1 MACEIVHLARIDKLA
16 SPLEKIALPD
26 ELRWQQFYA
35 TLFFVAG
42 VSLVSSQNAFTFV
55 IGLLIVPHR
64 NLKLLIGVIA
74 GALT

>member
-1 MACEIVHLARIDKLA
+1 
-16 SPLEKIALPD
+16 
-26 ELRWQQFYA
+26 
-35 TLFFVAG
+35 